1 MDRAQD
7 IRTTFVRNGPEIV
20 GTTARLA
27 AVAGVFLPWTVLDD
41 SSVASNGPEL
51 AMYFWEGAD
60 REYLRSADFLK
71 YVGFCAAPWVVAAA
85 VLLAAVKP
93 TLFQRDSVGG
103 ISPRW
108 PGRWFS
114 STAAWTRS
122 TTATPRRLDW
132 FLPLLGM
139 WAVVLGTTV
148 SLTLVGAR
156 SFSDREL
163 GDGF

>member
-1 MDRAQD
+1 MDKAQD

-27 AVAGVFLPWTVLDD
+27 AVAGVFLPWAVLDD

-71 YVGFCAAPWVVAAA
+71 FVGFCAAPWVVAAA

-93 TLFQRDSVGG
+93 MLFQRDSVGG
-103 ISPRW
+103 H
-108 PGRWFS
+108 F
-114 STAAWTRS
+114 AAVAGALVFLYCGVDAVDDRHVE
-122 TTATPRRLDW
+122 AFGL

-139 WAVVLGTTV
+139 WAVFLGTTV